1 MLLMGSA
8 CLAAFYI
15 EGLSGRKTWWKLV
28 GWESMADS
36 GSGLDR
42 WEAVRNLDPQSRL
55 VASQSG
61 QQSARWSNQVEEQQT
76 TNGWSQA
83 HMREGP
89 IIKAGQ
95 EVHEVQCHNLP
106 SLVTASVHLDF
117 QVRRQ
122 MNPITLTSGG
132 NDFPIYGPGRACGQ

>member
-1 MLLMGSA
+1 MEVSWLG
-8 CLAAFYI
+8 I
-15 EGLSGRKTWWKLV
+15 NGGLGP
-28 GWESMADS
+28 G
-36 GSGLDR
+36 GLDR

-76 TNGWSQA
+76 TRRFQSSTC
-83 HMREGP
+83 EGP
-89 IIKAGQ
+89 TIKARQ
-95 EVHEVQCHNLP
+95 EDHEVQCHNLP

-122 MNPITLTSGG
+122 MNPFSLTSGG
-132 NDFPIYGPGRACGQ
+132 NDFPIYGRGRACGQ

>member
-1 MLLMGSA
+1 M
-8 CLAAFYI
+8 
-15 EGLSGRKTWWKLV
+15 TWWKLV
-28 GWESMADS
+28 GGESMADS

-61 QQSARWSNQVEEQQT
+61 QQSARWSNQVGEQQT
-76 TNGWSQA
+76 TRRLHSCTC
-83 HMREGP
+83 EEP
-89 IIKAGQ
+89 TIKAGQ
-95 EVHEVQCHNLP
+95 EDHEVQCHNLP

-122 MNPITLTSGG
+122 MNPFSLTSGG

>member
-1 MLLMGSA
+1 MEVSWLG
-8 CLAAFYI
+8 I
-15 EGLSGRKTWWKLV
+15 NGGLGP
-28 GWESMADS
+28 G
-36 GSGLDR
+36 GLDR

-76 TNGWSQA
+76 TRRFQSSTC
-83 HMREGP
+83 EGP
-89 IIKAGQ
+89 AIKARQ
-95 EVHEVQCHNLP
+95 EDHEVQCHNLP

-117 QVRRQ
+117 QVHRQ
-122 MNPITLTSGG
+122 MNPITLISGG

>member
-1 MLLMGSA
+1 MFSSFLQRGVEWSEDLVEVSWLG
-8 CLAAFYI
+8 I
-15 EGLSGRKTWWKLV
+15 NGGLGP
-28 GWESMADS
+28 G
-36 GSGLDR
+36 GLDR

-61 QQSARWSNQVEEQQT
+61 QQSARWSNQVGEQQT
-76 TNGWSQA
+76 TRRLHSCTC
-83 HMREGP
+83 EEP
-89 IIKAGQ
+89 TIKARQ
-95 EVHEVQCHNLP
+95 EDHEVQCHNLP